1 MRWAAAS
8 QLILCVCVCLSGLS
22 PPSSFILWTLG
33 WQTATEY
40 STVQTLRHIHKNE
53 GCHRAVRG
61 AMAMV
66 AGGLEGDD
74 IRLFSFFLSL
84 GAVQQ

>member
-1 MRWAAAS
+1 MGCC
-8 QLILCVCVCLSGLS
+8 ITVDIVCVCVFASVVSRLLLLSFGRWGGRRRQS
-22 PPSSFILWTLG
+22 I
-33 WQTATEY
+33 
-40 STVQTLRHIHKNE
+40 VQTLRHIHKNE
-53 GCHRAVRG
+53 GCHRVVRR